1 MKVKNMEE
9 LARQISEII
18 WGYREDDI
26 DGCSYN
32 TLMTPEH
39 VINWVNQFDENDR
52 EFLLSELLHIL
63 PKSYFSKAFML
74 KFLDV
79 ALTKVSEDL
88 GYENLYNF
96 LLDAQIIQC
105 QGPKKSQTEILILL
119 DEIFK
124 DKFGKPI
131 KNFPLGDVKYWI
143 YIDDLLASGGTFKRN
158 IIKEIENHALDG
170 GFKNSDTKIICLFI
184 GSHNLGWKKTL
195 YSIDKTLDWKA
206 SKRIKMYRYLNLEND
221 LSQDQPKLN
230 FVYPK
235 QNEEGI
241 NFLDFIENAFVR
253 KYSMRNM
260 EIAFRPLHLPITEEF
275 YSSPQSRDRYENIL
289 LRKGIDLIHN
299 TQNLTVESIRPLG
312 MTNPSN
318 KTLGTG
324 SHFFTWRNIS
334 NTCPIVFWW
343 EANGWYPLF
352 PVKNRGL

>member
-1 MKVKNMEE
+1 MEE
-9 LARQISEII
+9 LAHQISEII
-18 WGYREDDI
+18 LCYREDDI
-26 DGCSYN
+26 DGCFYN
-32 TLMTPEH
+32 TVMTPEH

-79 ALTKVSEDL
+79 VLTKVSVDL

-105 QGPKKSQTEILILL
+105 QGSKKSQTEILILL

-124 DKFGKPI
+124 DKFGKSI
-131 KNFPLGDVKYWI
+131 KDFPLGDVKYWI

-158 IIKEIENHALDG
+158 IIKEIEHHALDG
-170 GFKNSDTKIICLFI
+170 GFKNSNVEIVCLFI
-184 GSHNLGWKKTL
+184 GLHSLGWKNTK
-195 YSIDKTLDWKA
+195 YSLNQALSWNV
-206 SKRIKMYRYLNLEND
+206 SERIKAYMYLDFENNIKETG
-221 LSQDQPKLN
+221 SKLN
-230 FVYPK
+230 IVYPK
-235 QNEEGI
+235 KNEEGL
-241 NFLDFIENAFVR
+241 NFLDFLEGSFVR
-253 KYSMRNM
+253 DYPMRN
-260 EIAFRPLHLPITEEF
+260 ENIAFRPLHLPITEEF

-343 EANGWYPLF
+343 EANDWYPLF
-352 PVKNRGL
+352 PVKNRGV